1 MNGTQSV
8 SHDRLDSQ
16 SGTIL
21 DGHDYTISVE
31 DAATIL
37 GKSVETVRRYARS
50 ERLPSMRVQGE
61 RIIEYRFRLEDLQG
75 GQAVTDGQAGSQAG
89 MPTRADGYTD
99 DRLMTAS
106 SSEQVLA
113 PLLARLSEVL
123 YINEQLHTQLVQLA
137 TEKGELTGQL
147 SVKDE
152 LIAELRRQVTQM
164 TPPRPRRV
172 YPWWVRLF
180 LTT

>member
-1 MNGTQSV
+1 MTTESTHTG
-8 SHDRLDSQ
+8 SHDRLSSQ
-16 SGTIL
+16 SGTLL
-21 DGHDYTISVE
+21 DGQDYTLSVE
-31 DAATIL
+31 DAAAIL

-50 ERLPSMRVQGE
+50 GRLPSMRVQGE
-61 RIIEYRFRLEDLQG
+61 RIIEYRFRPDDLQD
-75 GQAVTDGQAGSQAG
+75 GQAVAGGQAGSQAG

-99 DRLMTAS
+99 DRFVTAS
-106 SSEQVLA
+106 EQMLA
-113 PLLARLSEVL
+113 PLFARLSDAL
-123 YINEQLHTQLVQLA
+123 HTNEQLQTQLVHLA
-137 TEKGELTGQL
+137 TEKGELVGQL

-180 LTT
+180 LTI